1 MKSSE
6 VSSDLVFVGSRVSSF
21 NLTTNK
27 INKKGQPVDVSFDY
41 DYNIQE
47 LQHEGSNSFGVIEF
61 IVHIKA
67 TVKKKV
73 LFKLDLVMEGAFKS
87 ESLDEAMFKQMV
99 ELNGLVTL
107 SQMSRSYIQSV
118 TAQSGINPPVK
129 MPLIDINRLIE
140 LKNKDK
146 ETSGH

>member
-1 MKSSE
+1 
-6 VSSDLVFVGSRVSSF
+6 
-21 NLTTNK
+21 
-27 INKKGQPVDVSFDY
+27 
-41 DYNIQE
+41 
-47 LQHEGSNSFGVIEF
+47 
-61 IVHIKA
+61 
-67 TVKKKV
+67 
-73 LFKLDLVMEGAFKS
+73 MEGAFKS

>member
-6 VSSDLVFVGSRVSSF
+6 VLSDLVFLGSRVSSF

-27 INKKGQPVDVSFDY
+27 INKKGHPADVSFDF
-41 DYNIQE
+41 DYNIHE
-47 LQHEGSNSFGVIEF
+47 LQQEGSNSFGVIEF
-61 IVHIKA
+61 IVNIKA
-67 TVKKKV
+67 SVKKKV
-73 LFKLDLVMEGAFKS
+73 LFKIDLVMEGAFKS
-87 ESLDEAMFKQMV
+87 ESLDEEKFKQMI

-129 MPLIDINRLIE
+129 MPLINVNKLIE
-140 LKNKDK
+140 LQHK
-146 ETSGH
+146 E